1 MVNGILRVWQ
11 RNGRVWKKYML
22 SSLVG
27 NLGQP
32 FLFLLALGFGLG
44 REIPDLAG
52 LTYLQF
58 IAPGLVASSVMYSA
72 AFETTYGSYTRL
84 STQRTFE
91 AILMTPVTLEG
102 LAYGEVAWG
111 ASKGL
116 LSGVIMLAT
125 LPFFDVWPSPWS
137 ILLLPLLF
145 IEGMLFAA
153 WGLIMS
159 ALAGTYDFFN
169 YFISLIITP
178 LFLFSGIFFPLASMP
193 ATTQKYLLWLPLT
206 PVVSIARGLC
216 YGQVELSMLFGAT
229 FVLLLT
235 LISCQV
241 ATSLLRRRLIR

>member
-1 MVNGILRVWQ
+1 MVRGILRVWQ
-11 RNGRVWKKYML
+11 RNGRVWRKYMV

-32 FLFLLALGFGLG
+32 FLFLLALGYGLG
-44 REIPDLAG
+44 REVHDLGG

-116 LSGVIMLAT
+116 LSGTIMLAT
-125 LPFFDVWPSPWS
+125 LPLFGVWPSAWA
-137 ILLLPLLF
+137 IFLLPLLF

-169 YFISLIITP
+169 YFISLVITP
-178 LFLFSGIFFPLASMP
+178 LFLFSGIFFPLATLP
-193 ATTQKYLLWLPLT
+193 AGTRKYLLWLPLT
-206 PVVSIARGLC
+206 PVVSTARSLC
-216 YGQVELSMLFGAT
+216 FGQVEWMMLTSTAL
-229 FVLLLT
+229 VLLLA
-235 LISCQV
+235 LVSCRMAAV
-241 ATSLLRRRLIR
+241 LLRRRLIQ